1 MFGGSIIA
9 MKIFLGIM
17 VLGFLWCGNANAVN
31 ESAKYTHEVNFDHKG
46 FILRQ
51 DQKSLTYKTK
61 LDF

>member
-1 MFGGSIIA
+1 
-9 MKIFLGIM
+9 M
-17 VLGFLWCGNANAVN
+17 VLGFLWCGNSNAVN
-31 ESAKYTHEVNFDHKG
+31 EPPKYTHEVNFDHKG